1 MKENLSNEEIRFLF
15 DRMFGLIRSSN
26 SKHKEIVERYLSL
39 ANFQLNKEFA
49 KTGDW
54 KIIGAS
60 MALRNKFIE
69 KFGCFTA
76 RSKAIIL

>member
-15 DRMFGLIRSSN
+15 DRMFGLIRSSKP
-26 SKHKEIVERYLSL
+26 KHKEIVERYLSL

-60 MALRNKFIE
+60 MALKDSFIK

-76 RSKAIIL
+76 RAKAIIL